1 MAIKRNKRFH
11 VEVATSALSDIM
23 FFLLLFFLI
32 ISTLA
37 NPNVIKVPLPKSDA
51 NETTNKQHVTL
62 TVTEDKKYYIYKEE
76 ISKDQVEARLVAET
90 KKLKDETVVLRIPK
104 ESQVQELVDLLGL
117 GMKNNLKIIIATTD
131 K

>member
-1 MAIKRNKRFH
+1 MLHAHRK
-11 VEVATSALSDIM
+11 
-23 FFLLLFFLI
+23 LLF
-32 ISTLA
+32 
-37 NPNVIKVPLPKSDA
+37 
-51 NETTNKQHVTL
+51 H
-62 TVTEDKKYYIYKEE
+62 KKYFIYKEE
-76 ISKDQVEARLVAET
+76 ITKDQVEARLVAET